1 MPRNTRTVIPIGVVC
16 YCIYLELLF
25 PICTCIIVCMPRM
38 ADACMCNEFLMMLL
52 ILLLYDIEPGDYIII
67 VQIKGRGAT
76 YG

>member
-1 MPRNTRTVIPIGVVC
+1 
-16 YCIYLELLF
+16 
-25 PICTCIIVCMPRM
+25 
-38 ADACMCNEFLMMLL
+38 MCNEFLMMLL